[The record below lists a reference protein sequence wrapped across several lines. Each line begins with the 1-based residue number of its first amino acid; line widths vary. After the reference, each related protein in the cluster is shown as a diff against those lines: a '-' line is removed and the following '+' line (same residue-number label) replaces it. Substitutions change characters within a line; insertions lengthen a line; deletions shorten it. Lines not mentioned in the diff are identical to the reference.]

1 MQLEKTM
8 FREYDIRGLVD
19 KQLTEEAA
27 KAIGKAFGTFLLKR
41 KIKDC
46 VIGHDAREYS
56 ERLQN
61 AFTAGLISTGINAI
75 DIGLVITPITYF
87 AQVHFKIKGCAMIT
101 ASHNPNGWSGFKLG
115 YGYAKTLLPEDIK
128 EMCEIIGNEK
138 FTAGGETGKLRK
150 KEILNAYIKDLISK
164 VRIKPEN
171 KEKRKSENGAQKNK
185 KIKIVINA
193 RNGTA
198 SEIAPLLFENAGCEV
213 IKQFCKIDFDFP
225 NGNADPSLDEMLN
238 ETGKKVLQENADLG
252 FAFDGD
258 GDRLGIVDEKGNAI
272 YPDKW
277 LILLAK
283 GILRKYPHSKI
294 VFDVKCTKALADE
307 ISKNGGIPVMWKT
320 GHSHIKKKAH
330 EIKAAL
336 AGERSGHIF
345 FLKGYYGYDDAC
357 FAGLKILEFISEEN
371 KKLSELIDALPKY
384 YSSPVIHAHCDDKA
398 KYQVVDK
405 LIEIFKK
412 KFPRKV
418 NDINGARIEFEDGFG
433 LVRASSNM
441 PALVLVFEAKS
452 QKRLDEIT
460 NLFKEELGKFKEI
473 GKWNIGG

>member
-19 KQLTEEAA
+19 KQLTKEAA
-27 KAIGKAFGTFLLKR
+27 EAIGKAFGTFLLKR

-56 ERLQN
+56 ERLQG
-61 AFTAGLISTGINAI
+61 AFTAGLTRTGINVI

-87 AQVHFKIKGCAMIT
+87 AQVHFKVKGCAMIT

-128 EMCEIIGNEK
+128 EMYGIIEKEKFIKGKKIGNI
-138 FTAGGETGKLRK
+138 K
-150 KEILNAYIKDLISK
+150 KKGILNVYIKDLISK
-164 VRIKPEN
+164 VKIKPEN
-171 KEKRKSENGAQKNK
+171 RAKRKSENGVQKNK
-185 KIKIVINA
+185 KLKIVINA

-198 SEIAPLLFENAGCEV
+198 SEIAPAVFEKAGCD
-213 IKQFCKIDFDFP
+213 IIRQFCKIDFNFP

-238 ETGKKVLQENADLG
+238 ETGKMVLQENADLG

-283 GILRKYPHSKI
+283 GILKKYPKSKI

-307 ISKNGGIPVMWKT
+307 ISKSGGIPIMWKT
-320 GHSHIKKKAH
+320 GHSHIKQKAH

-357 FAGLKILEFISEEN
+357 FAGLKILEFLSEEN

-384 YSSPVIHAHCDDKA
+384 YSSTVIHAHCNDA
-398 KYQVVDK
+398 TKYQIVDK
-405 LIEIFKK
+405 LIETFKK
-412 KFPRKV
+412 KFPGKV
-418 NDINGARIEFEDGFG
+418 NDINGARLEFKDGFG

-441 PALVLVFEAKS
+441 PALVLVFEARS
-452 QKRLDEIT
+452 QERLDEIIE
-460 NLFKEELGKFKEI
+460 LFKKELSNFKEI
-473 GKWNIGG
+473 GGWEIGG

>member
-19 KQLTEEAA
+19 KELTKEAA

-41 KIKDC
+41 KIRDC
-46 VIGHDAREYS
+46 IIGHDAREYS
-56 ERLQN
+56 ERLQD
-61 AFTAGLISTGINAI
+61 AFTEGLTSTGINAI

-87 AQVHFKIKGCAMIT
+87 AQVHFKVKGCAMIT

-115 YGYAKTLLPEDIK
+115 YDYAKTLLPEDIK
-128 EMCEIIGNEK
+128 EIYGIIEKEK
-138 FTAGGETGKLRK
+138 FIKGKKTGKVKK
-150 KEILNAYIKDLISK
+150 KEILNDYIKDLISK
-164 VRIKPEN
+164 VKIKPEN
-171 KEKRKSENGAQKNK
+171 RAKGKSENEAQKNK
-185 KIKIVINA
+185 KFKIVINA

-198 SEIAPLLFENAGCEV
+198 SEIAPPLFEKAGCEV
-213 IKQFCKIDFDFP
+213 IRQFCRIDFNSP

-238 ETGKKVLQENADLG
+238 ETGKKVRKEKADLG

-272 YPDKW
+272 YPDRW

-283 GILRKYPHSKI
+283 GILKKYPKSKI

-307 ISKNGGIPVMWKT
+307 ISKCSGVPVMWKT

-357 FAGLKILEFISEEN
+357 FAGLKILEFLSEEN
-371 KKLSELIDALPKY
+371 KKMSELIDDLPKY
-384 YSSPVIHAHCDDKA
+384 YSSPVIHAHCNDKA
-398 KYQVVDK
+398 KYQIVNS
-405 LIEIFKK
+405 LIKIFKK
-412 KFPRKV
+412 KFPGKV
-418 NDINGARIEFEDGFG
+418 NDINGARLEFEDGFG
-433 LVRASSNM
+433 LVRASSNL

-452 QKRLDEIT
+452 QKRLDEIIEV
-460 NLFKEELGKFKEI
+460 FKKELSNFKEI
-473 GKWNIGG
+473 GEWKFGG